1 MLKALVNKMNWK
13 SRRLGG
19 SPVHSVYIETLHFT
33 PLSSILFFLK
43 VSFTGSVCQGKSP
56 WMRPEGASVCVVLCP
71 LPLVAILGGSTCR
84 RFVTPR
90 ALRCSCSFLPHNFR
104 RHFENVIPFEVPS
117 NDRAKTWNFRA
128 VKRMRSPSTAEYVTY
143 TWTAP
148 IITAVMKRLEGR
160 HDRETIQNTLTITGQ
175 NEWGCNCLWLQRL
188 FFR

>member
-1 MLKALVNKMNWK
+1 MGKA
-13 SRRLGG
+13 GG
-19 SPVHSVYIETLHFT
+19 WEDLLFILFIAFY
-33 PLSSILFFLK
+33 SIVFFFFFLK
-43 VSFTGSVCQGKSP
+43 VSFTDRVCQGESL

-71 LPLVAILGGSTCR
+71 LPLLAILGGSTCR

-90 ALRCSCSFLPHNFR
+90 ALRCSCSFLPHNFQ
-104 RHFENVIPFEVPS
+104 RHLENVIPFEVPS